1 MSWVVTAAVVVS
13 LVALW
18 VSLHRLRQRHS
29 HDPKTW
35 PLVGAQI
42 DTFLNFHCLHDW
54 VLSFFSHHHRT
65 VKLPLVSGTI
75 FFTVDPRNVEH
86 ILKSNFPN
94 YPKGEDA
101 HRAMYDFLGDGIF
114 SSDGETWK
122 KHRKVASLEFSN
134 RKLRDFSTNSFREDA
149 LQLLEILNSVVST
162 QKIVDLQDLLMR
174 MTLNSICKVGFGVHI
189 GSLSPALPDVPFGT
203 AFDTVNEITAAR
215 FFSPFWELKKALDIG
230 TEKVLKQE
238 VEVLNSFTTKVIK
251 TRRLEL
257 QAKNEGRADL
267 LSRFMA
273 FNEGEPGAF
282 SDKELRDAILNF
294 VIAGRDTSAITLSWF
309 IYCVCN
315 HPHVADRVFEET
327 MEVLGLQE
335 RNRTYSFDEVAS
347 RISYETLSKMHYL
360 HAALTE
366 TLRLYPAVPRD
377 GKFVAS
383 DDVLPDGTRVKRG
396 NRVAYVPY
404 SMGRMEFL
412 WGEDAL
418 TYNPDRWLQDGI
430 FQQESP
436 FKFSSFQAGP
446 RVCLGKES
454 AYLQMKMTAALLL
467 YFFTFHIVP
476 GHVVKYRVMLVMPMA
491 NGLRVRVSHR

>member
-1 MSWVVTAAVVVS
+1 MGWMVAAAVVTS
-13 LVALW
+13 LVIIW
-18 VSLHRLRQRHS
+18 VSLHRFRQRHS

-35 PLVGAQI
+35 PLVGAQLEA
-42 DTFLNFHCLHDW
+42 FRNFDGLHDW
-54 VLSFFSHHHRT
+54 VLSFFSDRHRT
-65 VKLPLVSGTI
+65 VKMSIISGSV
-75 FFTVDPRNVEH
+75 FFTVDPGNVEH
-86 ILKSNFPN
+86 ILKTNFPN

-101 HRAMYDFLGDGIF
+101 HRAVYDFLGDGIF

-134 RKLRDFSTNSFREDA
+134 RKLRDFSTAAFREDA
-149 LQLLEILNSVVST
+149 LHLIEILDSAASS

-174 MTLNSICKVGFGVHI
+174 MTLDSICKVGFGVHI
-189 GSLSPALPDVPFGT
+189 GSLSPELPDVPFGK
-203 AFDTVNEITAAR
+203 AFDKVNEIVITR
-215 FFSPFWELKKALDIG
+215 LFNPFWELKKALNIG
-230 TEKVLKQE
+230 NERFLKQE
-238 VEVLNSFTTKVIK
+238 MKVVNSFTTDVIR
-251 TRRLEL
+251 TRRAEL
-257 QAKNEGRADL
+257 QGKDEGKPDL

-273 FNEGEPGAF
+273 YDVGQPGAF
-282 SDKELRDAILNF
+282 DDKELRDAILNF

-315 HPHVADRVFEET
+315 HPHVAERVFEET
-327 MEVLGLQE
+327 VEVLGLQE
-335 RNRTYSFDEVAS
+335 RTQTYSFEEVAE
-347 RISYETLSKMHYL
+347 RLSYETLSKMHYL

-377 GKFVAS
+377 GKLVAC
-383 DDVLPDGTRVKRG
+383 DDVLPDGTRVKCGDRI
-396 NRVAYVPY
+396 AYVPY

-418 TYNPDRWLQDGI
+418 TYNPDRWLRDGV
-430 FQQESP
+430 FQPESP
-436 FKFSSFQAGP
+436 FKFASFQAGP
-446 RVCLGKES
+446 RVCLGRES

-491 NGLRVRVSHR
+491 NGLRVQVSRR

>member
-1 MSWVVTAAVVVS
+1 MSWVVAAAVIANLVVI
-13 LVALW
+13 W
-18 VSLHRLRQRHS
+18 VGRHRFAQRHS
-29 HDPKTW
+29 CDPKTW
-35 PLVGAQI
+35 PLVGAQLE
-42 DTFLNFHCLHDW
+42 TFRNFHRLHDW
-54 VLSFFSHHHRT
+54 LLSFFSDHHRT
-65 VKLPLVSGTI
+65 VKLSLISTTL
-75 FFTVDPRNVEH
+75 FFTVDPGNVEH
-86 ILKSNFPN
+86 ILKGNFPN
-94 YPKGEDA
+94 YPKGA
-101 HRAMYDFLGDGIF
+101 SARRAMYDFLGDGIF

-134 RKLRDFSTNSFREDA
+134 RKLRDFSTNAFREDA
-149 LQLLEILNSVVST
+149 LLLVQILDAVASS

-174 MTLNSICKVGFGVHI
+174 MTLNSICKVGFGIQI
-189 GSLSPALPDVPFGT
+189 GSLSPALPDVPFGRS
-203 AFDTVNEITAAR
+203 FDTVNEITATR
-215 FFSPFWELKKALDIG
+215 LFNPLWELKKALNIG
-230 TEKVLKQE
+230 DEGVLKQE
-238 VEVLNSFTTKVIK
+238 VEVLNSFTTNVIQK
-251 TRRLEL
+251 RRVELEG
-257 QAKNEGRADL
+257 KDEGRADL

-273 FNEGEPGAF
+273 YNEGQPGAF

-309 IYCVCN
+309 IYCMCN

-327 MEVLGLQE
+327 VEVLGLQE
-335 RNRTYSFDEVAS
+335 KTQNYSFEEVAE
-347 RISYETLSKMHYL
+347 RISYEALGKMHYL

-377 GKFVAS
+377 GKLAAG
-383 DDVLPDGTRVKRG
+383 DDILPDGTRVKRG
-396 NRVAYVPY
+396 DRVAYVPY

-412 WGEDAL
+412 WGADAL

-430 FQQESP
+430 FQPESP
-436 FKFSSFQAGP
+436 FKFSAFQAGP